1 MSARIL
7 IVEDNSANLE
17 LMTYLLTAFG
27 HAPLQSRDG
36 VEALEALSNQRVDLV
51 VCDIQLPRMD
61 GYEVL
66 RNLRSSDAWRGLP
79 VVAVTALAMVGDRDR
94 VLAAGFNGYIGKPIN
109 PETFVAQ
116 VDVFL
121 PTSLRSVLRAGV
133 RKPCEESPLAPAG
146 LKRGE
151 ILVVDSVRTNRE
163 LACSVLEPRGFVV
176 IQAEGMAEALG
187 LLRHSLPGLILSD
200 VGMADATGFDF
211 VLAIKADPRLAA
223 IPFIF
228 LTASHDNE
236 RDRTRGLALGANGY
250 LCRPI
255 EPLTLLTEIESLITI
270 MH

>member
-17 LMTYLLTAFG
+17 LMTYLLSAFG
-27 HAPLQSRDG
+27 HEPLASQDG
-36 VEALEALSNQRVDLV
+36 VEALEALSRETPDLV

-66 RNLRSSDAWRGLP
+66 RHMRASEAWRGLP

-121 PTSLRSVLRAGV
+121 PSKLRSILRAGV
-133 RKPCEESPLAPAG
+133 RKPSEENPLASAG
-146 LKRGE
+146 ARRGT
-151 ILVVDSVRTNRE
+151 ILVVDNVRTNRE
-163 LACSVLEPRGFVV
+163 LSCSLLEPRGFMVV
-176 IQAEGMAEALG
+176 QAEGMAEALDF
-187 LLRHSLPGLILSD
+187 LRDNLPDLILSD
-200 VGMADATGFDF
+200 VGMSDASGFDF

-236 RDRTRGLALGANGY
+236 RDRARGLALGANGY

-255 EPLTLLTEIESLITI
+255 EPLALLTEIESLITL
-270 MH
+270 MP